1 MKPFRRVVL
10 GLVAGTGLAVGV
22 SPALA
27 ATQLTDAFV
36 ANVKPNVDFLDK
48 SSRLALQRSP
58 GRALKAYAQD
68 VAARETIVENSIVAW
83 WQTNTP
89 DGASAALGT
98 SGPVPMP
105 DPLAPLGRLAGDVEG
120 MVDGGL
126 STGRSVALDGPT
138 PATTSPSKP
147 LLPSQEA
154 DYETLK
160 TLKGRRFD
168 AFYKLT
174 QRNALRQLVAL
185 YRDYA
190 ARGDDPSLRSIATLQ
205 LQTSNDLIR
214 RLNLL
219 R

>member
-1 MKPFRRVVL
+1 MKSSRHLAAGVL
-10 GLVAGTGLAVGV
+10 AGTCLWV
-22 SPALA
+22 SHASA
-27 ATQLTDAFV
+27 ATRLTDAFV

-48 SSRLALQRSP
+48 ASRLALQRSP
-58 GRALKAYAQD
+58 DRAVKAYAQD

-89 DGASAALGT
+89 EGANAALGT
-98 SGPVPMP
+98 AAPISTP

-120 MVDGGL
+120 MVSSGL
-126 STGRSVALDGPT
+126 STGRSIAVDHPT
-138 PATTSPSKP
+138 PAAAPAPKP

-160 TLKGRRFD
+160 TLHGRRFE

-174 QRNALRQLVAL
+174 QRNALRQLVAM

-190 ARGDDPSLRSIATLQ
+190 SSGDDSSLRSISTLQ
-205 LQTSNDLIR
+205 LNASNDLIR
-214 RLNLL
+214 RLNAL